1 MLEKK
6 KPGKDKAEM
15 SEVFAKRR
23 VEGKEKGDETSM
35 IITFYAVLILN
46 YANTFQI
53 LKLLKNNPI
62 IDL

>member
-1 MLEKK
+1 MLEKRNLGRIK
-6 KPGKDKAEM
+6 Q
-15 SEVFAKRR
+15 VFAKRR
-23 VEGKEKGDETSM
+23 VEGKEKGNETSM

-53 LKLLKNNPI
+53 LKVLKNNPI

>member
-6 KPGKDKAEM
+6 KPGKDKVEIN
-15 SEVFAKRR
+15 EVFAKRR

-46 YANTFQI
+46 
-53 LKLLKNNPI
+53 
-62 IDL
+62 